1 MNKLRAVITTMAIAA
16 VTTVTAQA
24 DNKAEK
30 TISFDNNGT
39 IVTYETNAVTLGE
52 FLGTVDEEVVA
63 DYVIDE
69 DLETELETE
78 NLFEVEEKIE
88 VEINITNGET
98 ILLKYPSGITVGEI
112 ISDLETQN
120 PGKTYFYDLGDLE
133 KVIDSNYI
141 LNFRCGEKE
150 VITKFAPIEYNTTKI
165 ESDELFVGE
174 TKVQTEGVKG
184 LHEVKVTKTYFNGEL
199 VERIEEELTLVK
211 EPVDEV
217 LLVGTKPNTTFEIGK
232 KTDVSNLNYSE
243 KITMNASAYTTEGY
257 TGYTA
262 SGRVAE
268 YGVVAVD
275 TKVIPLGTKLY
286 IDGYGYAIAGDTGG
300 AIKGNKVDLYMNT
313 TKECLNFGRRNVT
326 VYVLE

>member
-30 TISFDNNGT
+30 TISFDHNGT
-39 IVTYETNAVTLGE
+39 IVTYQTNAVTLGE
-52 FLGTVDEEVVA
+52 FLGTVDEEAVEA
-63 DYVIDE
+63 YVIDE
-69 DLETELETE
+69 DLETKLETE
-78 NLFEVEEKIE
+78 NVFQVEEKID
-88 VEINITNGET
+88 VLVNITNGEP

-120 PGKTYFYDLGDLE
+120 PGKTYFYDLGDLD
-133 KVIDSNYI
+133 KVIKSNYI

-150 VITKFAPIEYNTTKI
+150 VITKYAPIEYKTTKI
-165 ESDELFVGE
+165 ETDELFVGE
-174 TKVQTEGVKG
+174 TKVQTEGVDG

-199 VERIEEELTLVK
+199 VERVEEELTFVK
-211 EPVDEV
+211 APVDEV
-217 LLVGTKPNTTFEIGK
+217 VLVGTKPGSEFELGE
-232 KTDVSNLNYSE
+232 KTDLNNLNYKE

-286 IDGYGYAIAGDTGG
+286 IDGYGYAIAADTGG
-300 AIKGNKVDLYMNT
+300 SIKGNKVDLYMDT
-313 TKECLNFGRRNVT
+313 TKDCLNFGRRNVA